1 MKQISVTA
9 AMLLLTFGLLPQEH
23 PSFDTVQKVMNR
35 STDSRE
41 LHEFSA
47 QSRPEQQRPRIRVRP
62 REPMAYEFPR
72 PDAYAWPGPGAVR
85 QCVDW
90 YATEYRPSGMVVTP
104 QMRCRWVRRY

>member
-9 AMLLLTFGLLPQEH
+9 AMLLTFCLLPQRVV
-23 PSFDTVQKVMNR
+23 SFDIDQTVMNR
-35 STDSRE
+35 ASDSLE
-41 LHEFSA
+41 LREFSA
-47 QSRPEQQRPRIRVRP
+47 QSRREQERPRIRVRP

-72 PDAYAWPGPGAVR
+72 PNTYSWPGPGAVR

>member
-9 AMLLLTFGLLPQEH
+9 VMLLTLGLLPKGLET
-23 PSFDTVQKVMNR
+23 FDMHQAMINGP
-35 STDSRE
+35 TDSME
-41 LHEFSA
+41 LREFSA
-47 QSRPEQQRPRIRVRP
+47 QSRRDQDRPRIRVRP

-72 PDAYAWPGPGAVR
+72 PEAYSWPGPGAVR

-90 YATEYRPSGMVVTP
+90 YATEYRPSGIVVTP

>member
-9 AMLLLTFGLLPQEH
+9 AMLLTFSLWPQG
-23 PSFDTVQKVMNR
+23 PLSFDMHQMVINKP
-35 STDSRE
+35 TDSME
-41 LHEFSA
+41 LREFSA
-47 QSRPEQQRPRIRVRP
+47 QSRREQERPRIRVRP

-72 PDAYAWPGPGAVR
+72 PGAYSWPGPGAVR

-104 QMRCRWVRRY
+104 QMRCRWVRGY